1 MREDCSKRWGRSM
14 RTDEQQC
21 LSMNTVLTVLTELTE
36 ITSGHA
42 TVYSESRQARYDYE
56 GCCSLTAL

>member
-1 MREDCSKRWGRSM
+1 M

-21 LSMNTVLTVLTELTE
+21 LSMKTVLTVGLT
-36 ITSGHA
+36 
-42 TVYSESRQARYDYE
+42 YDLRTRDCLYDERRPVRYE